1 MLYKFQS
8 RAAATVIMLPANGQQ
23 LLRIIGKPPDEMHG
37 IITAAQIPAA
47 IAALQAAIAAD
58 EAAPAQSASTND
70 EGEAPQPAVSLRQ
83 RAAPFMELLRR
94 SLVAGRDVVW

>member
-8 RAAATVIMLPANGQQ
+8 RAAATVIMLPANGEQ
-23 LLRIIGKPPDEMHG
+23 LLRIIGKPADEAHG
-37 IITAAQIPAA
+37 IITAAQIPVA

-58 EAAPAQSASTND
+58 EAAPAPPTAPND
-70 EGEAPQPAVSLRQ
+70 EDEAPQPTVSLRQ

-94 SLVAGRDVVW
+94 SLAAGRDVVW

>member
-23 LLRIIGKPPDEMHG
+23 LLQIIGKPSDEAHG

-58 EAAPAQSASTND
+58 EAAPAQSASTHD
-70 EGEAPQPAVSLRQ
+70 EGEAALPTVSLRQ

-94 SLVAGRDVVW
+94 SLAAGRDVVW

>member
-8 RAAATVIMLPANGQQ
+8 RVAATVIMLPANGGQ
-23 LLRIIGKPPDEMHG
+23 LLRIIGKSPEEMHG

-58 EAAPAQSASTND
+58 EAAPVPPIAPND
-70 EGEAPQPAVSLRQ
+70 EDEAPQPTVSLRQ
-83 RAAPFMELLRR
+83 RAAPLMELLRR
-94 SLVAGRDVVW
+94 SLAAGRDVVW